1 VESSEPES
9 AGPTQEVIDMPQ
21 YMLLIYGPTEGGPS
35 PEEMQAE
42 FPRWMQYTQELQS
55 SGVMVAGDALQGA
68 DTATTVRVRDGE
80 TVLSDG
86 PYAETKELL
95 GGFYIVDVPDLD
107 AALKL
112 AARMPNIAY
121 GSVEVRPVMV
131 FDNQP
136 SPA

>member
-1 VESSEPES
+1 
-9 AGPTQEVIDMPQ
+9 MPQ
-21 YMLLIYGPTEGGPS
+21 YMLLIYSPTEGGPS

-42 FPRWMQYTQELQS
+42 FPRWMAYTEELEK
-55 SGVMVAGDALQGA
+55 SGVLVAGDALQGRE
-68 DTATTVRVRDGE
+68 TATTVRVRDDE
-80 TVLSDG
+80 TVLTDG
-86 PYAETKELL
+86 PFADTKELL

-112 AARMPNIAY
+112 AAKMPNIAY

-136 SPA
+136 ANA